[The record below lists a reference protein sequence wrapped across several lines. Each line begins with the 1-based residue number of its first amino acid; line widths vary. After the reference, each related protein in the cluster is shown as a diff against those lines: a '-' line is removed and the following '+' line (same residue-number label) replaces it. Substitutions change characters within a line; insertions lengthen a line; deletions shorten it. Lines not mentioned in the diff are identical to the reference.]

1 MKRIFTLIALIGMM
15 AAGAAAQS
23 TALVSL
29 SHEGNLTFFEG
40 YDSLEQ
46 ALEAA
51 QSGDVLYLSRGIYAV
66 NSPEIIINK
75 KVRLVGDG
83 YDTFINSHVQ
93 FVSDGEAWTYT
104 DAEPALEGLRISQ
117 VNNASKDSGF
127 AKMIVIRACKIGE
140 LGLRSDSES
149 YVLDRCYIGKMQNV
163 WYGLSIEVGVYARN
177 CLIEFFNNGLSGS
190 KIVFENCNIK
200 QLEQFY
206 GNAYSC
212 IIANVSN
219 SGENS
224 YFYKCWL
231 GLDGDNMSSD
241 PRADQCDFTTMS
253 AGQLFDKSYN
263 YHCNTGVLGSDDTPA
278 GVLGGQFPYSEAPSL
293 PTVNVANSSVSYDSG
308 NNQLNVNIT
317 VKE

>member
-83 YDTFINSHVQ
+83 YDTFINTKVYYAC
-93 FVSDGEAWTYT
+93 DGEAWTYT
-104 DAEPALEGLRISQ
+104 DAEPALEGLRIMQ
-117 VNNASKDSGF
+117 LNNAEQQDGF
-127 AKMIVIRACKIGE
+127 ANMIVIRACKVGE

-149 YVLDRCYIGKMQNV
+149 YVLDRCYIGKMNRAS
-163 WYGLSIEVGVYARN
+163 YMANEPGVYAKN
-177 CLIEFFNNGLSGS
+177 CKIEYFDNNFLGG
-190 KIVFENCNIK
+190 KVVFENCNIK
-200 QLEQFY
+200 ELHTFA

-212 IIANVSN
+212 IIANVDFCN
-219 SGENS
+219 GEG
-224 YFYKCWL
+224 YAYKCWL
-231 GLDGDNMSSD
+231 GLDGADMRSD
-241 PRADQCDFTTMS
+241 VRADDCYFDSMS
-253 AGQLFDKSYN
+253 MDNNLNVQWFSSII
-263 YHCNTGVLGSDDTPA
+263 GSDGTPV
-278 GVLGGQFPYSEAPSL
+278 GILGGQFPYSEAPSL

>member
-83 YDTFINSHVQ
+83 YDTFINTKVYYAC
-93 FVSDGEAWTYT
+93 DGEAWTYT
-104 DAEPALEGLRISQ
+104 DAEPALEGLRIMQ
-117 VNNASKDSGF
+117 LNNAEQQDGF
-127 AKMIVIRACKIGE
+127 ANMIVIRACKIGE
-140 LGLRSDSES
+140 LGLRSDSEG
-149 YVLDRCYIGKMQNV
+149 YVLDRCYIGKMNRAS
-163 WYGLSIEVGVYARN
+163 YMANEPSVYANN
-177 CLIEFFNNGLSGS
+177 CLVEYFDNNYLGGRV
-190 KIVFENCNIK
+190 VFENCNIK
-200 QLEQFY
+200 ELHTFA

-212 IIANVSN
+212 IIANVDFCN
-219 SGENS
+219 GEG
-224 YFYKCWL
+224 YAYKCWL
-231 GLDGDNMSSD
+231 GLDGVDMSSD
-241 PRADQCDFTTMS
+241 PRADQCDFSTMYAS
-253 AGQLFDKSYN
+253 RLFDKSYS
-263 YHCNTGVLGSDDTPA
+263 YHCNMGVLGSDGTTV